1 MIPELEI
8 SWKNALKIDTDSIY
22 FKDLMVFLENEYKL
36 YTVYPKIENVF
47 RAFDLCKFYE
57 TKVIIIGQDP
67 YHGNGQA
74 NGLCFSVSAGVPY
87 PPSLQNIF
95 KEVARDIGTGSNN
108 SDLERW
114 AKQGILLLNS
124 VLTVR
129 ANLPNSHKEHGWERF
144 TDSVIKGL
152 SDKKDNLVFL
162 LWGSYAH
169 NKAHLINE
177 KKHCILRT
185 THPSPF
191 SAYKGFLGC
200 SHFSQTNKY
209 LKEHGI
215 TSIDW

>member
-8 SWKNALKIDTDSIY
+8 SWNNALKIDTESIY
-22 FKDLMVFLENEYKL
+22 FRDLMVFLENEYKL

-47 RAFDLCKFYE
+47 RAFELCKFYE
-57 TKVIIIGQDP
+57 TKVVIIGQDP
-67 YHGNGQA
+67 YHGEGQA
-74 NGLCFSVSAGVPY
+74 NGLCFSVSEAVPS

-95 KEVARDIGTGSNN
+95 KEGTRDIGKVSNN

-129 ANLPNSHKEHGWERF
+129 ANLPNSHKDHGWEHF
-144 TDSVIKGL
+144 TDSVIRGL
-152 SDKKDNLVFL
+152 SDKRDNLVFL
-162 LWGSYAH
+162 LWGSYAQ
-169 NKAHLINE
+169 NKAHLING
-177 KKHCILRT
+177 KKHCILKT

-215 TSIDW
+215 ECIDW